1 MKIKDMR
8 FIDLFAGIGGFR
20 QALESYGAQCVFSS
34 EINKYAIE
42 TYEANYGEKP
52 SGDITKVKSEDIP
65 NHDILCAGFPCQPFS
80 ISGKQK
86 GFNDERG
93 IHFFEIHRILQYHKP
108 SIVFLENVAN
118 LKRHNDSQ
126 TIEQMKVMLEE
137 LGYIVNMK
145 VLNASDYNVPQS
157 RKRIYFVC
165 FNEEKLPIYN
175 FEYPKPIKC
184 TTFLKDILE
193 DDNKTEDY
201 RIIREDIVFKDKKIT
216 QCEPKPIRVGT
227 INKGGQGDR
236 IYSPL
241 GHAITLSAE
250 GGGSGAKTGAY
261 LINGYVRKLSPRECA
276 RVQGFP
282 ENFIIAEK
290 TNQAYKQFG
299 NSVALPVLKSIVS
312 CINESINQYYDI
324 KEVAVTKESE

>member
-1 MKIKDMR
+1 MNLKDMK

-20 QALESYGAQCVFSS
+20 QALESYGAKCVFSS
-34 EINKYAIE
+34 EKDKYAVE

-52 SGDITKVKSEDIP
+52 SGDITKIKNEEIP
-65 NHDILCAGFPCQPFS
+65 SHDILCGGFPCQPFS
-80 ISGKQK
+80 VSGKQK
-86 GFNDERG
+86 GFDDERG
-93 IHFFEIHRILQYHKP
+93 IHFFEIYRIAKYHKP
-108 SIVFLENVAN
+108 KILFLENVSN
-118 LKRHNDSQ
+118 LKKHNDSK
-126 TIEQMKVMLEE
+126 TIEQMIQMLEE
-137 LGYIVNMK
+137 IGYIVNMK

-165 FNEEKLPIYN
+165 FNKEKLPIYN
-175 FEYPKPIKC
+175 FKYPKPILC
-184 TTFLKDILE
+184 TKYLKDILE
-193 DDNKTEDY
+193 DDSMTESF
-201 RIIREDIVFKDKKIT
+201 RIIRDDIIFKDVEIPR
-216 QCEPKPIRVGT
+216 CEAKPIRIGT

-261 LINGYVRKLSPRECA
+261 LINGHVRKLSPRECA

-299 NSVALPVLKSIVS
+299 NSVALPVLKYIVG
-312 CINESINQYYDI
+312 CIDEAIQQYI
-324 KEVAVTKESE
+324 

>member
-1 MKIKDMR
+1 MTVKDMK

-20 QALESYGAQCVFSS
+20 QALEFYGAKCVFSS
-34 EINKYAIE
+34 EKDKYAME

-52 SGDITKVKSEDIP
+52 SGDITKIKSEDIP
-65 NHDILCAGFPCQPFS
+65 KHDILCAGFPCQPFS

-86 GFNDERG
+86 GFDDERG
-93 IHFFEIHRILQYHKP
+93 IHFFEIHRIVKHHKP
-108 SIVFLENVAN
+108 SILFLENVAN
-118 LKRHNDSQ
+118 LKKHNDSQ
-126 TIEQMKVMLEE
+126 TIEQMRLMLEE

-145 VLNASDYNVPQS
+145 VLNASDYNVPQG

-165 FNEEKLPIYN
+165 FNKDKLPVYN
-175 FEYPKPIKC
+175 FEYPKPIEC

-193 DDNKTEDY
+193 DDSKTESY
-201 RIIREDIVFKDKKIT
+201 RIIRDDIVLKDIEIT
-216 QCEPKPIRVGT
+216 ECEPKPIRIGT

-282 ENFIIAEK
+282 ENFIIAK
-290 TNQAYKQFG
+290 KNNQAYKQFG
-299 NSVALPVLKSIVS
+299 NSVAVPVLIKIV
-312 CINESINQYYDI
+312 EQI
-324 KEVAVTKESE
+324 KDAIEKNNI